1 MKFESRVLTHFSGFG
16 SPFESK
22 VPAYYSYLLMICFV
36 AHYRNE

>member
-1 MKFESRVLTHFSGFG
+1 LKAEYLHISVAFG

-36 AHYRNE
+36 THCTNE